1 MTFEEYVATQ
11 DQDFF
16 LDYSS
21 AAVGWAAAQKA
32 ERERIK
38 RIVQE
43 VGAQVKHNVWTACA
57 DEIMERID
65 DDR

>member
-1 MTFEEYVATQ
+1 MTFEEWVEAQ
-11 DQDFF
+11 ERDVF

-38 RIVQE
+38 
-43 VGAQVKHNVWTACA
+43 NL
-57 DEIMERID
+57 
-65 DDR
+65 